1 MSRAIVAFLYPE
13 LFVQTNL
20 EPNPVG
26 PYLVSDVILVRG
38 LLLLV
43 IGSIYIYSLWT
54 NKYFRTV
61 SVVGLIV
68 AYSLFWSD
76 LEANILS
83 AAGDLTTAAVILLLT
98 RLFALALLFA
108 NYLDIRR

>member
-1 MSRAIVAFLYPE
+1 
-13 LFVQTNL
+13 
-20 EPNPVG
+20 
-26 PYLVSDVILVRG
+26 
-38 LLLLV
+38 
-43 IGSIYIYSLWT
+43 
-54 NKYFRTV
+54 V

-83 AAGDLTTAAVILLLT
+83 AAGDLTNAAVILLLT